1 MNKAREIY
9 KDTILD
15 CLLCVNGDFSKCNQN
30 NNTSLKSYLSF
41 NLVWLTGA
49 IDKETSGCVLAL
61 QKQLLRL
68 AEFFFLMAVSLE
80 PFALIYLMIASLA
93 RRGKFRHRER
103 HFPSLRHQK
112 ASLGRR
118 LR

>member
-68 AEFFFLMAVSLE
+68 AEFFFFDGRFSGTLCFNLLDDCKPSKK
-80 PFALIYLMIASLA
+80 
-93 RRGKFRHRER
+93 GKI
-103 HFPSLRHQK
+103 
-112 ASLGRR
+112 
-118 LR
+118 

>member
-1 MNKAREIY
+1 MSKAREIY

-15 CLLCVNGDFSKCNQN
+15 RLLCVNGDFSKCNQN
-30 NNTSLKSYLSF
+30 NNTSVKSYLSF

-68 AEFFFLMAVSLE
+68 ADFFLDGRFSGTLC
-80 PFALIYLMIASLA
+80 LNLLND
-93 RRGKFRHRER
+93 RK
-103 HFPSLRHQK
+103 PSKKRK
-112 ASLGRR
+112 I
-118 LR
+118 